1 VATPTNA
8 QSLREQRFARA
19 IDREVAPLWH
29 DRFARMAYRHLPRGA
44 DAFTLDVHCGPGRT
58 TFELLERLGDGARVL
73 ALEPDAALRN
83 LAKVRMRP
91 EWKGR
96 VYLKDGALTDV
107 AGMAA
112 ATYDLVLANLV
123 LGDVH
128 GFEESLRELLRVT
141 KPGGHVLVTLPLA
154 GTWAEVEDLFR
165 EVLRDAS
172 LKDASRRLRHLERLR
187 PSGHDI
193 ARAMATLGVQPRHF
207 VLEQERSS
215 LVFASGREFL
225 FSPVIEHGP
234 LRLWKAILGAHDKPQ
249 ELFWKLKEAIDA
261 YHADSVLLV
270 TVVLGLLH
278 IRVPEEDARATPT
291 AGETT
296 SEYWGRFPQLDALFG
311 RAERGEPEEDI
322 DIDLD
327 DGDGDGDD
335 DGDGEGQAAA
345 SVAVSDSVMAAIDDE
360 LAAAATSG
368 SRATPSS
375 SSSSMSMSAEDQA
388 IFALLDQPVGK
399 PDENAELDALLDQ
412 VLEFAAKPKEQLE
425 EVDDL
430 DFEEVVPEDQVRRP
444 GETLKRIKSLLPPP
458 PVVPPPL
465 PGGRRRRG
473 GP

>member
-1 VATPTNA
+1 VVTPNA

-29 DRFARMAYRHLPRGA
+29 DRFARLAYRRLPRGT

-73 ALEPDAALRN
+73 ALEPDTALRA
-83 LAKVRMRP
+83 LAKARMRP

-141 KPGGHVLVTLPLA
+141 KPGGHVMVTLPMA

-165 EVLRDAS
+165 EVLRDAA
-172 LKDASRRLRHLERLR
+172 LKDAGRRLRHLERLR
-187 PSGHDI
+187 PSGQDI
-193 ARAMATLGVQPRHF
+193 ARAVAALGVGPHHY
-207 VLEQERSS
+207 VIEQERSS

-234 LRLWKAILGAHDKPQ
+234 LRLWKAILGTHDKPQ

-261 YHADSVLLV
+261 YHADSVLSV

-278 IRVPEEDARATPT
+278 IRVPESGDGKARSAAET
-291 AGETT
+291 AGEF
-296 SEYWGRFPQLDALFG
+296 WRRFPQLDALFG
-311 RAERGEPEEDI
+311 RIERGEPEEDI

-327 DGDGDGDD
+327 DGDE
-335 DGDGEGQAAA
+335 DGDGTRREAARAEGDEEP
-345 SVAVSDSVMAAIDDE
+345 VSA
-360 LAAAATSG
+360 SG
-368 SRATPSS
+368 SHRTPSA
-375 SSSSMSMSAEDQA
+375 SSSSMSMSAEDEA
-388 IFALLDQPVGK
+388 IFALLDQPVVK
-399 PDENAELDALLDQ
+399 PDENADLDALLDQ
-412 VLEFAAKPKEQLE
+412 VLEFAAKPKEDLE
-425 EVDDL
+425 EIDDQEL
-430 DFEEVVPEDQVRRP
+430 EEVVPEDEIRRP

-458 PVVPPPL
+458 PVMPPPL

>member
-1 VATPTNA
+1 VATPNA
-8 QSLREQRFARA
+8 QSQREQRFARA
-19 IDREVAPLWH
+19 VDREVAPLWH
-29 DRFARMAYRHLPRGA
+29 DRFARLAWRRLPRGA

-58 TFELLERLGDGARVL
+58 TSELLERLGEGARVL

-83 LAKVRMRP
+83 LAKSRMRP

-107 AGMAA
+107 AGMGAD
-112 ATYDLVLANLV
+112 TYDLVLANLV

-141 KPGGHVLVTLPLA
+141 KPGGHVMVTLPMA

-165 EVLRDAS
+165 EVLRDAE
-172 LKDASRRLRHLERLR
+172 LKDAARRLRHLARLR

-193 ARAMATLGVQPRHF
+193 ARAVAALGVGPDGF
-207 VLEQERSS
+207 VIEQERSA

-261 YHADSVLLV
+261 YHADSVLSV

-278 IRVPEEDARATPT
+278 IRVPQAGAAGATADT
-291 AGETT
+291 AA
-296 SEYWGRFPQLDALFG
+296 EYWRRFPTLDALFG
-311 RAERGEPEEDI
+311 RAERGEAEEDI
-322 DIDLD
+322 DIDIDEGEGEGESED
-327 DGDGDGDD
+327 DGED
-335 DGDGEGQAAA
+335 
-345 SVAVSDSVMAAIDDE
+345 VATEDDE
-360 LAAAATSG
+360 LEAAARSG
-368 SRATPSS
+368 LRGSA

-388 IFALLDQPVGK
+388 IFALLDQPVAK
-399 PDENAELDALLDQ
+399 PDENADLDALLDQ
-412 VLEFAAKPKEQLE
+412 VLEFAKPKQDFE
-425 EVDDL
+425 EIDDL
-430 DFEEVVPEDQVRRP
+430 ELEEVVPEEEIRRP

-458 PVVPPPL
+458 PSLPPPP

-473 GP
+473 GR

>member
-1 VATPTNA
+1 MATANA
-8 QSLREQRFARA
+8 QSLREQRIARA

-29 DRFARMAYRHLPRGA
+29 DRFARLLYRRLPRGTN
-44 DAFTLDVHCGPGRT
+44 AFTLDVHCGPGRT

-73 ALEPDAALRN
+73 AVEPDAALRN

-107 AGMAA
+107 AGMGAD
-112 ATYDLVLANLV
+112 TYDLVVANLV
-123 LGDVH
+123 LGDVQ

-141 KPGGHVLVTLPLA
+141 RPGGHVMVTLPMA
-154 GTWAEVEDLFR
+154 GTWVEVEDLFL

-172 LKDASRRLRHLERLR
+172 LKDAARRLRHLARLR

-193 ARAMATLGVQPRHF
+193 ARAVAALGVGPHHF
-207 VLEQERSS
+207 VIEQERSA

-234 LRLWKAILGAHDKPQ
+234 LRLWKAILGTHEKPQ

-261 YHADSVLLV
+261 YYSDSVLSV
-270 TVVLGLLH
+270 SVVLGLLH
-278 IRVPEEDARATPT
+278 IRVPEVGAAAAHTAAET
-291 AGETT
+291 AGG
-296 SEYWGRFPQLDALFG
+296 YWRRFPELDAMFG
-311 RAERGEPEEDI
+311 RAERGEAEDDI

-327 DGDGDGDD
+327 DADEDADDTQIAPFNGDD
-335 DGDGEGQAAA
+335 E
-345 SVAVSDSVMAAIDDE
+345 DE
-360 LAAAATSG
+360 LAARSTSDSG
-368 SRATPSS
+368 ASPSA
-375 SSSSMSMSAEDQA
+375 SSSSMSMSAEDEA

-412 VLEFAAKPKEQLE
+412 VLEFAPPKSEFEEIDDNELE
-425 EVDDL
+425 EMIA
-430 DFEEVVPEDQVRRP
+430 EEEIRRP

-458 PVVPPPL
+458 PAIPPPL
-465 PGGRRRRG
+465 PGSRG
-473 GP
+473 GKSGR

>member
-1 VATPTNA
+1 MATTNP

-29 DRFARMAYRHLPRGA
+29 DRFARMAYRRLPRGA

-83 LAKVRMRP
+83 LAKARMRP

-96 VYLKDGALTDV
+96 VYLKDGALADV

-112 ATYDLVLANLV
+112 GTYDLVLANLV
-123 LGDVH
+123 LGDVQ

-141 KPGGHVLVTLPLA
+141 KPGGHVMVTLPLA
-154 GTWAEVEDLFR
+154 GTWVEVEDLFR

-172 LKDASRRLRHLERLR
+172 LKDAIRRLRHLERLR
-187 PSGHDI
+187 PSGQDV
-193 ARAMATLGVQPRHF
+193 ARAVAALGVGPHHF
-207 VLEQERSS
+207 VIEQERSS

-249 ELFWKLKEAIDA
+249 ELFWKLKESIDA
-261 YHADSVLLV
+261 YHADSVLSV

-278 IRVPEEDARATPT
+278 IRVPDSGAGVAHSAAET
-291 AGETT
+291 AGEH
-296 SEYWGRFPQLDALFG
+296 WRRFPQLDALFG

-327 DGDGDGDD
+327 DGDEAEVDE
-335 DGDGEGQAAA
+335 GE
-345 SVAVSDSVMAAIDDE
+345 
-360 LAAAATSG
+360 AAAAPAESEDEVETASTSG
-368 SRATPSS
+368 TRGAPSS
-375 SSSSMSMSAEDQA
+375 SSSSMSMSAEDEA
-388 IFALLDQPVGK
+388 IFALLDQPATK
-399 PDENAELDALLDQ
+399 PDENADLDALLDQ
-412 VLEFAAKPKEQLE
+412 VLEFAAKPKEDLE
-425 EVDDL
+425 EID
-430 DFEEVVPEDQVRRP
+430 DFEEVIPEDEVRRP

-458 PVVPPPL
+458 PVMPPPL

-473 GP
+473 GR

>member
-8 QSLREQRFARA
+8 QSLREQRVARA

-29 DRFARMAYRHLPRGA
+29 DRFARMVYRRLPRGA

-58 TFELLERLGDGARVL
+58 TFELLERLGEGARVF

-83 LAKVRMRP
+83 LAKARMRP

-141 KPGGHVLVTLPLA
+141 KPGGHVMVTLPLA
-154 GTWAEVEDLFR
+154 GTWVEVEDLFR
-165 EVLRDAS
+165 EVLRDAG
-172 LKDASRRLRHLERLR
+172 LKDAARRLRYLERLR
-187 PSGHDI
+187 PSGHDV
-193 ARAMATLGVQPRHF
+193 ARAVAALGVGPQHF

-249 ELFWKLKEAIDA
+249 ELFWKLKEAIDS
-261 YHADSVLLV
+261 YHADSVLSV
-270 TVVLGLLH
+270 TVVLGFLH
-278 IRVPEEDARATPT
+278 IRVPEVDHGAAKASAET
-291 AGETT
+291 AGE
-296 SEYWGRFPQLDALFG
+296 YWRRFPQLDALFG
-311 RAERGEPEEDI
+311 RAERGEAEDDI

-327 DGDGDGDD
+327 DDESEGADE
-335 DGDGEGQAAA
+335 GEAP
-345 SVAVSDSVMAAIDDE
+345 VEDE
-360 LAAAATSG
+360 LEVAGTSG
-368 SRATPSS
+368 SRTSMSASN
-375 SSSSMSMSAEDQA
+375 SSMSMSAEDQA
-388 IFALLDQPVGK
+388 IFALLDQPAAK
-399 PDENAELDALLDQ
+399 PDENADLDALLDQ

-430 DFEEVVPEDQVRRP
+430 DLEEVIPEDEIRRP
-444 GETLKRIKSLLPPP
+444 GETLSRIKALLPPP
-458 PVVPPPL
+458 PVSPPPL

-473 GP
+473 DR

>member
-1 VATPTNA
+1 MATTPNP

-29 DRFARMAYRHLPRGA
+29 DRFARMVYRRLPRGA

-73 ALEPDAALRN
+73 ALEPDAALRS
-83 LAKVRMRP
+83 LAKARMRP

-96 VYLKDGALTDV
+96 VYLKDGALADV

-112 ATYDLVLANLV
+112 GTYDLVLANLV

-141 KPGGHVLVTLPLA
+141 KPGGHVMVTLPLA
-154 GTWAEVEDLFR
+154 GTWVEVEDLFR
-165 EVLRDAS
+165 EVLRDAA
-172 LKDASRRLRHLERLR
+172 LKDAIRRLRHLERLR
-187 PSGHDI
+187 PSGQDV
-193 ARAMATLGVQPRHF
+193 ARAVAALGVGPKHF
-207 VLEQERSS
+207 VIEQERSS

-261 YHADSVLLV
+261 YHSDSVLSV

-278 IRVPEEDARATPT
+278 IRVPEPGA
-291 AGETT
+291 AGSAVETT
-296 SEYWGRFPQLDALFG
+296 GEYWRRFPQLDALFG

-327 DGDGDGDD
+327 DGEDEAADEGEAGAVPAPDDGDD
-335 DGDGEGQAAA
+335 ELEAA
-345 SVAVSDSVMAAIDDE
+345 S
-360 LAAAATSG
+360 TSG
-368 SRATPSS
+368 SRGPLSA
-375 SSSSMSMSAEDQA
+375 SSSSMSMSAEDEA
-388 IFALLDQPVGK
+388 IFALLDQPVAK

-412 VLEFAAKPKEQLE
+412 VLEFAAKPKEDLE
-425 EVDDL
+425 EID
-430 DFEEVVPEDQVRRP
+430 DFEEVVPEDEIRRP

-458 PVVPPPL
+458 PVMPPPL

-473 GP
+473 GR